1 MHGDVC
7 RMTTRRARAT
17 RQPRLRQSILGAQ
30 YSNAERFTAR
40 ARNSRTVLQ
49 SKSPGLDE
57 NPMRAFRL
65 PRLLTG
71 DVPSPLLLVAGT
83 RLEALRLLPLLRA
96 LRAQGRGEG
105 ALLVDTGESGP
116 AVREALREHGL
127 APDLRLPG
135 THGTG
140 AAAFAMLRL
149 ALRVQPSMIVAGG
162 ASRSGLAAA
171 IGARAAGIHGA
182 LIASSADCAP
192 KLRWRLLSGLCT
204 WFYLGRE
211 APPLEF
217 PRGRA
222 LQTGDPLFDLC
233 REQSDALGGSHDPA
247 ARVVIASAL
256 APADGERL
264 ADALLAR
271 DSQARIDWIAAPALG
286 EHDIH
291 PRLRRLGQLPHWR
304 TLALLRRARV
314 LITDDALLALEARWL
329 GRQVFWVGAG
339 SAPRGCGE
347 VKLPQLADA
356 VHYALDQTFAARPL
370 PEDGRAAP
378 RLAAHLLDRV
388 EQRAFAGLLTRVRPR

>member
-1 MHGDVC
+1 MS
-7 RMTTRRARAT
+7 TRRARSNRA
-17 RQPRLRQSILGAQ
+17 PRLRQSILGAQ
-30 YSNAERFTAR
+30 FANAERFTVR
-40 ARNSRTVLQ
+40 ARNSRAVLQ
-49 SKSPGLDE
+49 SKPPGLDE

-65 PRLLTG
+65 PRVLAT
-71 DVPSPLLLVAGT
+71 DTPSPLLLVAGT

-135 THGTG
+135 TRGTS

-149 ALRVQPSMIVAGG
+149 ALRLQPSMIVAGG

-171 IGARAAGIHGA
+171 VGARAAGISSA
-182 LIASSADCAP
+182 LIASSADSAP
-192 KLRWRLLSGLCT
+192 KLRWRLLAALCT

-211 APPLEF
+211 APPLEL

-256 APADGERL
+256 AHADGERL
-264 ADALLAR
+264 AAALLLR
-271 DSQARIDWIAAPALG
+271 ESQARIDWIAAPGLG
-286 EHDIH
+286 ERDIH
-291 PRLRRLGQLPHWR
+291 PRLRRLGHLPHWR

-329 GRQVFWVGAG
+329 GRQVYWVGANP
-339 SAPRGCGE
+339 APRGCGE

-356 VHYALDQTFAARPL
+356 VHHALDQTLSAQPL
-370 PEDGRAAP
+370 SEDGRSAP

>member
-1 MHGDVC
+1 
-7 RMTTRRARAT
+7 MTTRRARAT

-40 ARNSRTVLQ
+40 ARNSRAVLQ
-49 SKSPGLDE
+49 SKPPGLDE

-65 PRLLTG
+65 PRMLTG
-71 DVPSPLLLVAGT
+71 QMPAPLLLVAGT

-105 ALLVDTGESGP
+105 ALLVDTGESGA
-116 AVREALREHGL
+116 AVRDALREHGL

-135 THGTG
+135 ARGTS

-149 ALRVQPSMIVAGG
+149 ALRLQPSMIVAGG
-162 ASRSGLAAA
+162 ASRSGLATA
-171 IGARAAGIHGA
+171 IGARGAGIHSA
-182 LIASSADCAP
+182 LIASSADSAP
-192 KLRWRLLSGLCT
+192 KLRWRLLAGLCT

-211 APPLEF
+211 APVLDL

-256 APADGERL
+256 AAADGERL
-264 ADALLAR
+264 ADALLQR
-271 DSQARIDWIAAPALG
+271 ESQARIDWIAAPTLG
-286 EHDIH
+286 ERDIH
-291 PRLRRLGQLPHWR
+291 PRLRRLGHLPHWR

-329 GRQVFWVGAG
+329 GRQVYWVGAG
-339 SAPRGCGE
+339 PAPRGCGE

-356 VHYALDQTFAARPL
+356 VHHALDQTFAPRPL